1 LLEAGLVVEMMLLG
15 ALTVIAAE
23 VHLASAAAI
32 TSHLRSSVNEAE
44 SSFAYDY
51 SQHGQD
57 WKQGICASRMRQS
70 PVNFA
75 DMTTLATGKLAY
87 NYARM
92 SSSFEVANNG
102 HTISIDFA
110 GLGMGGITYE
120 GAWYN
125 LMNIN
130 VHAKSE
136 HTFMGIH
143 MPVELHIVHKKFDSG
158 DLLIVAVPLNAA
170 TPPVLLQR
178 SNSSVHQM
186 PPAPSPAPGPAGPAG
201 PAMSLGPPPY
211 VPPDPSLPNH
221 NPTIQFFLKEQLPM
235 VNQKALAP
243 VSIFDP
249 FDLGMLLQGG
259 TYFEYAGSLTAPPCA
274 EVATWMVR
282 REPIM
287 ASDQQVAYL
296 HNKIMEMT
304 ALFGNNRATMPLNG
318 RPVAVRMAVQDTPPP
333 AAPKPPMPSG
343 PNPATDRSFRAM
355 KWAKDALKIAKAS
368 TDYIRD
374 LDIRLRNAAEA
385 HANALA
391 PDIMHA
397 RAMAGTPPPPM
408 HPVGPIDM
416 AKTATSMANALAKQ
430 AAAAINNA
438 AQQLTVEAKQA
449 AAVQAAA
456 AANAMPMVTLA
467 PPMR

>member
-1 LLEAGLVVEMMLLG
+1 MMLFQ

-32 TSHLRSSVNEAE
+32 AGHLRSSVNEAE
-44 SSFAYDY
+44 SSIEAFSYDY
-51 SQHGQD
+51 SQHGAN
-57 WKQGICASRMRQS
+57 WKQGVCTSRMRQS

-75 DMTTLATGKLAY
+75 DMTTPATGKLAY

-102 HTISIDFA
+102 HTLSIDFA

-130 VHAKSE
+130 IHAKSE

-143 MPVELHIVHKKFDSG
+143 MPVELHVVHKKFDSG

-170 TPPVLLQR
+170 TPPALLQR

-186 PPAPSPAPGPAGPAG
+186 PPAPSPAPGPGPA
-201 PAMSLGPPPY
+201 PAASLGPPPY

-221 NPTIQFFLKEQLPM
+221 NPLIQFFLKERLPM

-249 FDLGMLLQGG
+249 FDLNLLLQQG

-282 REPIM
+282 REPVM
-287 ASDQQVAYL
+287 VSDQQVAYL

-318 RPVAVRMAVQDTPPP
+318 RPTAVRMAVRDAPPP
-333 AAPKPPMPSG
+333 TAPLPPMPSG

-374 LDIRLRNAAEA
+374 LDVRLRNAAEA

-391 PDIMHA
+391 PDLMHA
-397 RAMAGTPPPPM
+397 RLMAGTTPPPPM

-416 AKTATSMANALAKQ
+416 AKTAESMANALAKQ
-430 AAAAINNA
+430 AAFAINTA
-438 AQQLTVEAKQA
+438 AQQLTIEAKQA

-456 AANAMPMVTLA
+456 AANAMPMATIA